1 MAKQRKYT
9 KEFKLEALR
18 LYETS
23 DKSITEIE
31 QDLGITP
38 GMMNKWRRR
47 YQTEGEQAFRGKGRQ
62 DDNAAELRRLQR
74 EVEVLRQERDILKTY
89 TEVVS
94 KQQASTAGDAGDLRF

>member
-23 DKSITEIE
+23 HKSITEIE

-47 YQTEGEQAFRGKGRQ
+47 YRAKGEQAFRGKGRQ
-62 DDNAAELRRLQR
+62 DDTAAELRRLQR
-74 EVEVLRQERDILKTY
+74 EVEVLRQERDILKKAIKLFSRD
-89 TEVVS
+89 EP
-94 KQQASTAGDAGDLRF
+94 

>member
-1 MAKQRKYT
+1 MAKPRKYT

-23 DKSITEIE
+23 HKSITEIE

-47 YQTEGEQAFRGKGRQ
+47 YQAKGEQAFRGK
-62 DDNAAELRRLQR
+62 
-74 EVEVLRQERDILKTY
+74 
-89 TEVVS
+89 
-94 KQQASTAGDAGDLRF
+94 